1 MIVRRFLLWAR
12 TAPAAARAQGAA
24 ALAGAYL
31 RSAMSPE
38 DRREAETALIAL
50 VDDPRY
56 AIQLANEDSWDPA
69 TGDNVLTRTLRIDP
83 AATGPIDASATQF
96 VAL

>member
-12 TAPAAARAQGAA
+12 TAPAEARAKGAA

-38 DRREAETALIAL
+38 DRREAETALISL
-50 VDDPRY
+50 VDDPSPLVRR
-56 AIQLANEDSWDPA
+56 ALAEELAAAPQAPA
-69 TGDNVLTRTLRIDP
+69 MWC
-83 AATGPIDASATQF
+83 SA
-96 VAL
+96 